1 MKPRFS
7 NQRNHALTLV
17 EVLVVIAVL
26 AFIASIFLSVI
37 TAANH
42 GASQINCVSN
52 LKQIGLANRIWAGNQ
67 NDKFP
72 METSLTNNGTMEL
85 VSTGN
90 VAAYFQV
97 MFNELGTPKLLICPA
112 DKDKIAATNFTTDFN
127 NSKISY
133 FVGLDANTNSPQ
145 VFLSGDDNFA
155 IGGVPVKS
163 GLLEL
168 STSAPI
174 SWTDARHKR
183 SGINIG
189 IGNIVLADGS
199 VQEATI
205 SGLTNLL
212 HQTGLA
218 TNRLAIP

>member
-1 MKPRFS
+1 MVIV
-7 NQRNHALTLV
+7 LL
-17 EVLVVIAVL
+17 LVVAALLLPAL
-26 AFIASIFLSVI
+26 AKAKIR
-37 TAANH
+37 
-42 GASQINCVSN
+42 GGPNCVNN
-52 LKQIGLANRIWAGNQ
+52 LKQIGLAYRIWAGDN
-67 NDKFP
+67 NGKYP
-72 METSLTNNGTMEL
+72 MQVSVTNGGTMEL
-85 VSTGN
+85 ANGRN
-90 VAAYFQV
+90 AWINLFV
-97 MFNELGTPKLLICPA
+97 MSNELSTPKLLYCPA
-112 DKDKIAATNFTTDFN
+112 DNNHVRATNFTTDFN

-168 STSAPI
+168 STNAPI
-174 SWTDARHKR
+174 SWTAARHKFV
-183 SGINIG
+183 GNIG
-189 IGNIVLADGS
+189 LADGS
-199 VQEATI
+199 VQMVSN